1 MATARLPARS
11 LPLSPRPGLA
21 PGRPAAPPD
30 RQAPVG
36 KPRLVPAS
44 RAPRAASRPCSLRR
58 CRPASPRRGQPDRRL
73 RRGGHGFESRSRQAP
88 DAEPSCTPRPPPGPA
103 FPRQGAPG
111 PAGPPPSGAAFR
123 HELRAAAGAGRAA
136 GGTAGNAHEAAS
148 WPARAARRRRTDT
161 AVERGRE
168 SETQHGRARP
178 LPAARPGNRTK
189 SQHGGGRG
197 VRERSG
203 REARSRRT
211 RAAGR
216 GAGVRARAAA
226 LTGIW
231 LLIEDCS
238 LIIQPGCGRH
248 RRGQEERNQ
257 EEVEAL
263 EAAELPEGV
272 QRRSEAGAYSCDG
285 GSKRLCG

>member
-148 WPARAARRRRTDT
+148 WPTRAARRRRTDT

-168 SETQHGRARP
+168 SETQHGRAGP

-197 VRERSG
+197 VGER
-203 REARSRRT
+203 
-211 RAAGR
+211 RAAGAQGQR
-216 GAGVRARAAA
+216 GG
-226 LTGIW
+226 G
-231 LLIEDCS
+231 
-238 LIIQPGCGRH
+238 PG
-248 RRGQEERNQ
+248 
-257 EEVEAL
+257 
-263 EAAELPEGV
+263 
-272 QRRSEAGAYSCDG
+272 
-285 GSKRLCG
+285 